1 MADGMTDEQRD
12 ARRIAFEKYLEVMLE
27 TAADYAAA
35 EYPEDVL
42 AAMRFKSDL
51 GSAMRTFTLLV
62 HRYQRA
68 ERWVSIAE
76 EQADKIRTL
85 NSRSSITY
93 IKE

>member
-1 MADGMTDEQRD
+1 MADGMTDKQRD
-12 ARRIAFEKYLEVMLE
+12 ARRKEFEKNLDVMLE
-27 TAADYAAA
+27 AAADYAAS

-76 EQADKIRTL
+76 EQAEKIRTL

-93 IKE
+93 L